1 MNIVWV
7 TDISYIATDEGWYFL
22 ATVKDIFTKEI
33 VGWAVADRSIG
44 YTTSQFN
51 LIIRLF
57 RNRKGTC
64 SSYNSFCLVLKYPY
78 NDLLMEIHI
87 GTLLS

>member
-22 ATVKDIFTKEI
+22 ATVKEIFTKEI

-57 RNRKGTC
+57 RDRKG
-64 SSYNSFCLVLKYPY
+64 
-78 NDLLMEIHI
+78 
-87 GTLLS
+87 